1 MPSSPLA
8 EFLKRETK
16 TPDKVFLRQPLN
28 GVWKEWTWAQAG
40 NQARRIAKG
49 LHAMGMTEGTHVALL
64 SKNCAEWIISDLAI
78 MMAGCVSI
86 PVYPTLSSSSI
97 KSILV
102 HSDSK
107 AIFIGKLDDYAEQ
120 SEGIPAGMKRIS
132 FENYGIKEE
141 YTLEQLVN
149 NNEPLDAVHNWNRQE
164 IMTIIYT
171 SGTTGLSKGV
181 MHTAEA
187 FDATITAAMPQLE
200 ISTNPNLFSYLP
212 LSHVAERLGIEMSVY
227 YKGGT
232 VSFAESL
239 DTFSK
244 NLAEVQP
251 HVFFAVPRIWGKI
264 REGILKKVSQKK
276 LDLLLIV
283 PVINSLLK
291 KSIKKK
297 LGFANTTHFFS
308 AAAPISVELLEWYQK
323 LDIVIYQVYGMTEDC
338 VYAHFSGPKANKFGA
353 VGKPL
358 PGLQVKIAEDGE
370 IRVKSPGNMVGY
382 YKEPA
387 MTTGSFDEDGYYKT
401 GDMGKYDAEGFLR
414 ITGRVKDIFKT
425 DKGKYISPAPVEVK
439 LLTNADIEHVCVVG
453 TGVPQP
459 IALLCLSDT
468 GKMKMQSDLV
478 KSLSDTLAAINPFLE
493 KYERLEKMVI
503 MKDRWT
509 IANGLITPS
518 LKVKR
523 NEVEKLHLPKY
534 PEWYC
539 QESLVVWE

>member
-1 MPSSPLA
+1 MSSSPLA
-8 EFLKRETK
+8 QFLRRENEN
-16 TPDKVFLRQPLN
+16 PEKVFLRQPLN
-28 GVWKEWTWAQAG
+28 GVWKAWTWAQAG
-40 NQARRIAKG
+40 DQARRIAKG
-49 LHAMGMTEGTHVALL
+49 LHAIGMTEGTHVALF

-86 PVYPTLSSSSI
+86 PIYPTLSSSSI
-97 KSILV
+97 KPILV
-102 HSDSK
+102 HSESK
-107 AIFIGKLDDYAEQ
+107 AIFVGKLDDYTEQ
-120 SEGIPAGMKRIS
+120 SGGIPDGVKRIS

-141 YTLEQLVN
+141 YTLEQFVKN
-149 NNEPLDAVHNWNRQE
+149 YEPLDTVHNWNRQE

-171 SGTTGLSKGV
+171 SGTTGRSKGV

-187 FDATITAAMPQLE
+187 FDATITVAMPLLG
-200 ISTNPNLFSYLP
+200 ISSNPDLISYLP
-212 LSHVAERLGIEMSVY
+212 LSHVAERLGIEMSIY

-232 VSFAESL
+232 ISFAESL

-276 LDLLLIV
+276 LDLLLSV
-283 PVINSLLK
+283 PFINSLLK

-308 AAAPISVELLEWYQK
+308 AAAPISVELLEWYKK
-323 LDIVIYQVYGMTEDC
+323 LDMVIYQVYGMTEDC
-338 VYAHFSGPKANKFGA
+338 VYAHFSGPEANKFGA

-370 IRVKSPGNMVGY
+370 IRVKSPGNLVGY
-382 YKEPA
+382 FKEPA
-387 MTTGSFDEDGYYKT
+387 MTAESFDEDGYFKT
-401 GDMGKYDAEGFLR
+401 GDMGEYDTEGFLR

-425 DKGKYISPAPVEVK
+425 DKGKYISPAPIEVK
-439 LLTNADIEHVCVVG
+439 LLTNTDIEHVCVVG

-468 GKMKMQSDLV
+468 GKIKLQSDLV
-478 KSLSDTLAAINPFLE
+478 KSLSDTLASINPMLE
-493 KYERLEKMVI
+493 KFERLEKMVI

-509 IANGLITPS
+509 ITNGLITPS

-523 NEVEKLHLPKY
+523 NEVEKLHLPNY
-534 PEWYC
+534 PHWYS
-539 QESLVVWE
+539 QQGVVIWE